1 VPAPTEAA
9 KPRFWAN
16 PYAWVSTTYFAEGF
30 PYAVVNNLAEILF
43 KELGASL
50 QAIGLTAIFHL
61 PWNLKFLWGPFVDEY
76 ETKRRW
82 LIAIEIALSAMLLL
96 LAFTVS
102 ATELLSVMSAVFLAM
117 AVLSATHDVAIDGYY
132 LEALDE
138 REQSRFVGF
147 RAGAYRVAALAVR
160 GPLVVLI
167 GVVGWG
173 AGLFTAALVFA
184 AITAFHLACLPRA
197 EAPGPR
203 IGVLVRRLA
212 TRRVLIIAA
221 VLSAAIAAERRFHL
235 VGPHVGPLLDRL
247 ADAPGVR
254 QLGVAGTIGVTLL
267 ALLALTPVLLPFLWR
282 KIERSQSH
290 YAQAFV
296 TFRDQPRIGRALAFV
311 MLFRTGESFLEK
323 MRYPFLSDAAKMSL
337 ETYGFVNGTLG
348 LFAVVVATMLGGWL
362 IAKDGL
368 RRWIWPLMLAQNVL
382 NLLYAG
388 VGMMDDPSAL
398 GVPLLAAVIT
408 VEHFGAGLGTA
419 VLMVYIMRLCDSAHK
434 AGHMAIVTALMSVGF
449 TAAGAASGFLA
460 AAMGY
465 GPYFAFTF
473 VATIPS
479 MILVFFVPHLD
490 GREGSSPGPAPHEDA
505 RSG

>member
-1 VPAPTEAA
+1 MSAPAPAA
-9 KPRFWAN
+9 KPRFWAH

-82 LIAIEIALSAMLLL
+82 LLAIEIVLSAMLLV

-102 ATELLSVMSAVFLAM
+102 ATELLSVMSAIFLVM

-138 REQSRFVGF
+138 RDQSRFVGF
-147 RAGAYRVAALAVR
+147 RAAAYRVAALTVR

-167 GVVGWG
+167 GLVGWG
-173 AGLFTAALVFA
+173 VGLFAAA
-184 AITAFHLACLPRA
+184 ATFGAIAAFHLLCLPRA
-197 EAPGPR
+197 EAPGKR
-203 IGVLVRRLA
+203 IGALLRRLVS
-212 TRRVLIIAA
+212 RRVLLVAA
-221 VLSAAIAAERRFHL
+221 ALAGAVAAERRFGI
-235 VGPHVGPLLDRL
+235 VAPHVGPILDAL

-267 ALLALTPVLLPFLWR
+267 VLLALTPVFLPMLWR

-323 MRYPFLSDAAKMSL
+323 MRYPFLSDAASMSL
-337 ETYGFVNGTLG
+337 ETYGFVNGTVG
-348 LFAVVVATMLGGWL
+348 LAAVVVATMLGGWL
-362 IAKDGL
+362 IAKGGL
-368 RRWIWPLMLAQNVL
+368 RRWIWPLMLAQNLL

-388 VGMMDDPSAL
+388 VGMMDDPSTL
-398 GVPLLAAVIT
+398 GVPLLAVVIT

-419 VLMVYIMRLCDSAHK
+419 VLMVYIMRLCEPAHK

-465 GPYFAFTF
+465 GPYFLFTF

-479 MILVFFVPHLD
+479 MILVAFVPHLD
-490 GREGSSPGPAPHEDA
+490 GREGARTPPPGPDPA

>member
-1 VPAPTEAA
+1 MPAPAPAA
-9 KPRFWAN
+9 RPRFWAR

-82 LIAIEIALSAMLLL
+82 LLAIEIALSVMLVV
-96 LAFTVS
+96 LAFTVN
-102 ATELLSVMSAVFLAM
+102 ATELLSVMSAIFLAM

-138 REQSRFVGF
+138 RDQSRFVGF

-160 GPLVVLI
+160 GPLVVLV
-167 GVVGWG
+167 GLVGWG
-173 AGLFTAALVFA
+173 VGLFAAAAIFG
-184 AITAFHLACLPRA
+184 AITAFHLLCLPRA
-197 EAPGPR
+197 ETPGLR
-203 IGVLVRRLA
+203 VSVLLKRLVS
-212 TRRVLIIAA
+212 RRVLLVAAA
-221 VLSAAIAAERRFHL
+221 VAGAIAVERHFGL
-235 VGPHVGPLLDRL
+235 VGPRVGPVLD
-247 ADAPGVR
+247 AIGDAPPVR
-254 QLGVAGTIGVTLL
+254 QLGVAGTIGVALL
-267 ALLALTPVLLPFLWR
+267 ALLALTPVLLPMLWR
-282 KIERSQSH
+282 KIERSNSH

-311 MLFRTGESFLEK
+311 MVFRTGESFLEK

-337 ETYGFVNGTLG
+337 ETYGFVNGTVG

-362 IAKDGL
+362 IARDGL
-368 RRWIWPLMLAQNVL
+368 RRWIWPLMLAQNLL
-382 NLLYAG
+382 NLLYAA
-388 VGMMDDPSAL
+388 VGMMDDPSTL
-398 GVPLLAAVIT
+398 GMPLLAVVIT

-419 VLMVYIMRLCDSAHK
+419 VLMVYIMRLCDPAHK

-449 TAAGAASGFLA
+449 TVAGAASGFLA

-479 MILVFFVPHLD
+479 MILVFYVPHLD
-490 GREGSSPGPAPHEDA
+490 GREGGGAASGTKRPGP
-505 RSG
+505 SG